1 MSLTSRLS
9 HHLILLA
16 FLLGLSPVALRAEPA
31 TPASPTPE
39 ESSEPEPTRDDVQ
52 EIGYAWI
59 HELQNAAPNP
69 GSEQDPGTPIGP
81 AGEQRFHNPGS
92 EAESAEGTEQSAP
105 GVFAEEESPSF
116 FGVVLRFLGLMALM
130 LGGFYF
136 VMRYMKR
143 RSGMGFAANG
153 SEVVQVLLSVP
164 LVQGKFL
171 QVVDVAGKLLVLGVS
186 DSGVQMLT
194 TVEDGTTAD
203 RLRLWQSRQEP
214 RAPVVGVVEQL
225 ARLVTGGDFRFWK
238 SEAGHTARTRSFREM
253 LGAETAA
260 PVVGPQQADSPN
272 EDGLRDLLKEQRRRL
287 SRLKQSNKE

>member
-1 MSLTSRLS
+1 MSLTCRLPHCSTALALLLSR
-9 HHLILLA
+9 
-16 FLLGLSPVALRAEPA
+16 SPAALRAEPPP
-31 TPASPTPE
+31 PAAAAPAGHTAPS
-39 ESSEPEPTRDDVQ
+39 RD
-52 EIGYAWI
+52 AWI
-59 HELQNAAPNP
+59 HELQNAAP
-69 GSEQDPGTPIGP
+69 GTESEQDPGTPIGP
-81 AGEQRFHNPGS
+81 AGEQRFANPGS
-92 EAESAEGTEQSAP
+92 EAEGGAGADEAGS
-105 GVFAEEESPSF
+105 GVFAEEEGPSF
-116 FGVVLRFLGLMALM
+116 FGVVLRFLALMGLM

-186 DSGVQMLT
+186 DAGVQMLT
-194 TVEDGTTAD
+194 TVEDGSTVD

-214 RAPVVGVVEQL
+214 RAQVVGVVEQL

-253 LGAETAA
+253 LGAETAVPA
-260 PVVGPQQADSPN
+260 AGPRESEAPN